1 MQDDTFALMQKIAP
15 DLAEQMEHRALVLE
29 RIDALQ
35 PVGRRM
41 LAGRLNLPEREVR
54 SIAAVLKEN
63 GLVELG
69 AAGMALTPQADSIL
83 ATARRF
89 SRELRGLTKMETALS
104 KLLQVPRVYVAA
116 GDADQ
121 DPHVLHEVA
130 RLCASKLR
138 SFLRSGAT
146 LAVTGGQTMLEVA
159 HTLPHG
165 TAMNVM
171 VVPARGGIGRALET
185 QANTVASEIAGR
197 LGGHHRLMHL
207 PDDVDD
213 AAMTELRKLSEVT
226 ETLELLQ
233 RADVVLYGIG
243 RADDMG
249 HKRQLS
255 NELLDGVLQK
265 GALAEAY
272 GCYFNADGDVVYS
285 ASSVSRDLG
294 KLKPDC
300 AMIAI
305 AAGARKADAI
315 RAVMNSRPHAM
326 LVTDEGAARALLT
339 KH

>member
-1 MQDDTFALMQKIAP
+1 MQDEFFALMQAIAP
-15 DLAEQMEHRALVLE
+15 DLAEQIEHRALVLE

-54 SIAAVLKEN
+54 SIAAELKEN
-63 GLVELG
+63 GLIAFG
-69 AAGMALTPQADSIL
+69 AAGMELTPHAHGIL
-83 ATARRF
+83 PTARRF
-89 SRELRGLTKMETALS
+89 SRELRGLTKLETALS
-104 KLLQVPRVYVAA
+104 KLLDVPRVYIAA

-121 DPHVLHEVA
+121 DPHVLHEVG
-130 RLCASKLR
+130 RLAASKLR
-138 SFLRSGAT
+138 SFLKSGST

-159 HTLPHG
+159 HTLPAG
-165 TAMNVM
+165 SAMNVM

-185 QANTVASEIAGR
+185 QANTVASQIAAR

-213 AAMTELRKLSEVT
+213 AAMTELKRLSEVT

-249 HKRQLS
+249 QKRQLPS
-255 NELLDGVLQK
+255 DLLNGVIRR
-265 GALAEAY
+265 GAKAEAY
-272 GCYFNADGDVVYS
+272 GCYFSADGDVVYS

-300 AMIAI
+300 AMVAV
-305 AAGARKADAI
+305 AAGGRKAEAI
-315 RAVMNSRPHAM
+315 RAVMNSRPQAM
-326 LVTDEGAARALLT
+326 LVTDEGAARAMLNL
-339 KH
+339 

>member
-1 MQDDTFALMQKIAP
+1 MQDDFFALMQAIAP
-15 DLAEQMEHRALVLE
+15 DLAQQIERRALVLE

-54 SIAAVLKEN
+54 TIAAELKDN
-63 GLVELG
+63 GLVALG
-69 AAGMALTPQADSIL
+69 AAGMVLTPQAEAIL
-83 ATARRF
+83 PAARLF
-89 SRELRGLTKMETALS
+89 SRELRGLTKLETALS
-104 KLLQVPRVYVAA
+104 KLLDVPRVYIAA

-121 DPHVLHEVA
+121 DPHVLHEVG
-130 RLCASKLR
+130 RLAAGKLR
-138 SFLRSGAT
+138 SFLKSGST

-159 HTLPHG
+159 NTLPQG

-171 VVPARGGIGRALET
+171 VVPARGGIGRELET
-185 QANTVASEIAGR
+185 QANAVASQIAGR

-213 AAMTELRKLSEVT
+213 VAMTELRRFPEVT

-249 HKRQLS
+249 QRRQLPA
-255 NELLDGVLQK
+255 ELLNSVLQR
-265 GALAEAY
+265 GAKAEAY

-300 AMIAI
+300 AMIAV
-305 AAGARKADAI
+305 AAGARKALAI
-315 RAVMNSRPHAM
+315 RAVMNSRPQAM
-326 LVTDEGAARALLT
+326 LVTDEGAARLILGQ
-339 KH
+339 

>member
-1 MQDDTFALMQKIAP
+1 MPDEFFALMQSIAP
-15 DLAEQMEHRALVLE
+15 DLAEQIEHRALVLE

-54 SIAAVLKEN
+54 SIAATLKEN
-63 GLVELG
+63 GLVQLT
-69 AAGMALTPQADSIL
+69 AAGMELTEDAQGIL
-83 ATARRF
+83 AAARRF
-89 SRELRGLTKMETALS
+89 SRELRGLTKLETALS
-104 KLLQVPRVYVAA
+104 KLLDVPKVYIAA

-121 DPHVLHEVA
+121 DPHVLHEVG
-130 RLCASKLR
+130 RLAAAKLR
-138 SFLRSGAT
+138 SFLKSGST
-146 LAVTGGQTMLEVA
+146 LAVTGGKTMLEVA

-185 QANTVASEIAGR
+185 QANTVASVIAGR

-213 AAMTELRKLSEVT
+213 VAMTELRRFPEIM

-249 HKRQLS
+249 LKRQLPS
-255 NELLDGVLQK
+255 ELLNSVLTR
-265 GALAEAY
+265 GAQAEAY

-300 AMIAI
+300 AMIAV
-305 AAGARKADAI
+305 AAGTRKAAAI
-315 RAVMNSRPHAM
+315 RAVMNSRPQAM
-326 LVTDEGAARALLT
+326 LVTDEGAARTILERR
-339 KH
+339 